1 MNENATAEAEKKTAD
16 DLAKKVAFEK
26 VQDQLKEKSTA
37 DLISIINDVRTEAR
51 DRRYEKNGLEEELVK
66 MKTEQKA
73 KVDAKLVEEGKLQEL
88 IDSQLKELSDKGI
101 ELDTLKVKA
110 DEFTE
115 FKASKIE
122 DAKKKLGEHWN
133 EEYANLS
140 LSAIDNLVKTMV
152 DKPSPAGDN
161 GATGEATKMKL
172 TDEQK
177 VEAYR
182 RYPNISPERAED
194 FYKHNLIKQKERLEK
209 K

>member
-1 MNENATAEAEKKTAD
+1 MSENATAAAEKKVAED
-16 DLAKKVAFEK
+16 SAKKEAYEK
-26 VQDQLKEKSTA
+26 AQNTLKEKSNE
-37 DLISIINDVRTEAR
+37 DLISIINDTRTEAR
-51 DRRYEKNGLEEELVK
+51 DRRYEKKELEEELVR
-66 MKTEQKA
+66 MKAEQKA